1 MMNNCFVGRPRDI
14 YSDSGCHGGIDE
26 EVHALILSKTIKLAK
41 EAIIRSFEKADFSN
55 IGSCIGTVEHN
66 GELNAVINGALGKV
80 VSGFT
85 TCYIGVDAEVA
96 SSSAEMETSKR
107 FIDEV
112 LLPLRNDA
120 EVRAAMKGA
129 MLRIANGE

>member
-1 MMNNCFVGRPRDI
+1 MVNNCFVGLPRDI
-14 YSDSGCHGGIDE
+14 YSNSGCLGGIDE
-26 EVHALILSKTIKLAK
+26 EVHALILSKTIKLTK
-41 EAIIRSFEKADFSN
+41 EAIIRSFEKADFSS
-55 IGSCIGTVEHN
+55 IGSCIGTVEN
-66 GELNAVINGALGKV
+66 DSGLNDVINRALGKV

-85 TCYIGVDAEVA
+85 TCYIGDDAEVA

-107 FIDEV
+107 YIDEV

-120 EVRAAMKGA
+120 EVRAAMKSA